1 MQPNYFPSLLH
12 VCRLTFMWY
21 IAWFTLPKIIAG
33 GQFGPEG
40 AIQALLFC
48 LVATVVII
56 PLLKNQN
63 KILKP

>member
-1 MQPNYFPSLLH
+1 
-12 VCRLTFMWY
+12 
-21 IAWFTLPKIIAG
+21 LPKIIAG